1 MDFPAEDAEARRGW
15 TLCLC
20 GFAGTEDI
28 GVRAAAN
35 VEITAFQMRSLVK
48 ILPDG
53 EKLHC

>member
-1 MDFPAEDAEARRGW
+1 MDSPAEDAEARRGG

-20 GFAGTEDI
+20 GSAGIEDF

>member
-1 MDFPAEDAEARRGW
+1 MDSPAEDAEARRGGA
-15 TLCLC
+15 LCLC
-20 GFAGTEDI
+20 GFAGTEDF
-28 GVRAAAN
+28 GVRDAAN